1 MQFQHQSFAG
11 KGLHLEDNKNW

>member
-1 MQFQHQSFAG
+1 MQFQHQYFAG